1 MTYDEM
7 NDRLKE
13 NVEEQKQLMLDCKES
28 QWWSSG
34 ERVPEHVNKKMTALF
49 DEFDELWKKV
59 KVIDNG

>member
-34 ERVPEHVNKKMTALF
+34 ERVPEHVNIKMQALF